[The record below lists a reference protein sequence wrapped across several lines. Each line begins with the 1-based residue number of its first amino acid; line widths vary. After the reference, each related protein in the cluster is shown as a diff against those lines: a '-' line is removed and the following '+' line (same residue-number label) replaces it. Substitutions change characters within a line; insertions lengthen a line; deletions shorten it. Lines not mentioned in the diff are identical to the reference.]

1 MYGITET
8 TVHVTFKELSDEDL
22 LSSDS
27 NIGKPIP
34 TLKVYVM
41 DKYLNILPFGVEGEM
56 CVSGLGV
63 CKGYLNRP
71 ELNKNRFVKNP
82 YYPDEIL
89 YHSADNAVL
98 DSNGDLYYMGRI
110 DNQVKIRGFRIEIGE
125 IESKLL
131 KHPHINKCVV
141 LPKKNGDTDS
151 YLVAYV
157 VMDEKESV
165 DNLKTYISKL
175 VPEYM
180 VPNFFV
186 FLDKLPLT
194 SNGKVDRKALL
205 SMEIKV
211 EKRKIHC
218 S

>member
-1 MYGITET
+1 MG
-8 TVHVTFKELSDEDL
+8 
-22 LSSDS
+22 
-27 NIGKPIP
+27 
-34 TLKVYVM
+34 
-41 DKYLNILPFGVEGEM
+41 
-56 CVSGLGV
+56 VSGLGV

-110 DNQVKIRGFRIEIGE
+110 DNQVKIRV
-125 IESKLL
+125 L

-211 EKRKIHC
+211 
-218 S
+218 